1 MSRTWKVAVVKDTAK
16 PMLGLHGLH
25 AAFRGLPRVEVVAH
39 VDSNAANL
47 DEKLSC
53 TQAKRHYLTCDEM
66 LERESPDIVVLTSRH
81 PADHFPHIW
90 AAAER
95 GVHVYCEKPMTADLK
110 EADEIVA
117 LVERSGIKLC
127 VAHPSRYGAGI
138 LTMKRMLERGDIGTP
153 IAIHGR
159 GKNDHRGGGEDLIVL
174 GTHILDVQTFFLGAP
189 DYVMAEVLTGGRPI
203 RATDRQETVEPVGP
217 AAGDE
222 IFASFH
228 FGNGVRG
235 LFESKRSYRD
245 PRDGVIHMGTTVI
258 GTEGALSL
266 RFSDIPRTDAPLM
279 IGRQPGPLEAGTA
292 FEPVPL
298 QEDRVIP
305 GAEPLDASLFPAPWF
320 GEANRWAAM
329 DLMQAIEE
337 DRQPVSNASN
347 ARLALEMIYGI
358 YRSSLS
364 RAVVEFPLADRRHP
378 LQGKMGIE
386 KSCSL
391 ET

>member
-25 AAFRGLPRVEVVAH
+25 AAFPGLPRVEVVAH

-81 PADHFPHIW
+81 PADHFPHIR

-110 EADEIVA
+110 EADEIIA

-138 LTMKRMLERGDIGTP
+138 LTMKHMLESGEIGTP
-153 IAIHGR
+153 ISIHGR

-174 GTHILDVQTFFLGAP
+174 GTHILDIQTFFFGAP
-189 DYVMAEVLTGGRPI
+189 EYVTAEVLAGGSPI
-203 RATDRQETVEPVGP
+203 RATDRQETVEPIGP

-228 FGNGVRG
+228 FANGVRG
-235 LFESKRSYRD
+235 LFESKRGYYDSRH
-245 PRDGVIHMGTTVI
+245 GMIHMGTTVI
-258 GTEGALSL
+258 GTKGALSL
-266 RFSDIPRTDAPLM
+266 RFSDVPGTDAPVM
-279 IGRQPGPLEAGTA
+279 VCRQPCPLEAGA
-292 FEPVPL
+292 IFEPVPL
-298 QEDRVIP
+298 QEDRFIP

-320 GEANRWAAM
+320 GEANRFAAL
-329 DLMQAIEE
+329 DLMQAIQA
-337 DRQPVSNASN
+337 DRQPISNAWN
-347 ARLALEMIYGI
+347 ARLVLEMIYGI
-358 YRSSLS
+358 YRSSLT
-364 RAVVEFPLADRRHP
+364 RALVEFPLAERCHP
-378 LQGKMGIE
+378 LQGKMGTE
-386 KSCSL
+386 K
-391 ET
+391 